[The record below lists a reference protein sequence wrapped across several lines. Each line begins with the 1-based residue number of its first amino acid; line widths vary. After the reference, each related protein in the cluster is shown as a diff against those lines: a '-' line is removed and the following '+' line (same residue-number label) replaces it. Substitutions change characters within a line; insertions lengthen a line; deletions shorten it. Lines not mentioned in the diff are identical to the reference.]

1 MENQAYFKYIQG
13 KPFDEKLRAF
23 GDAVES
29 MTRASYEASNG
40 PEGGRDYY
48 RKEYAG
54 QRERAEWLFADLK
67 REYKEA
73 VEHENKSCKCHKGYN
88 VDVPDGQGA
97 ESKCACAKGVCV
109 RPDSDDNAEGRRTAQ
124 GEAEHIVG

>member
-1 MENQAYFKYIQG
+1 MENQAYFKHMQS
-13 KPFDEKLRAF
+13 KPFEDKLRAF
-23 GDAVES
+23 GGAVES
-29 MTRASYEASNG
+29 MTRAGYEAAYG
-40 PEGGRDYY
+40 CEGSKEYN
-48 RKEYAG
+48 RKECAG
-54 QRERAEWLFADLK
+54 QRERAEWLFADLLK
-67 REYKEA
+67 SYKEA
-73 VEHENKSCKCHKGYN
+73 VEHENKSCNCHKGYN